1 MNSITLKEAST
12 HKHLGITFSSSCTW
26 SEHINNITD
35 TAWKRLNIIRALKF
49 KISRLALEK
58 LYTAYVRPL
67 LEYSDSVWDNCS
79 NDCKRQLESIH
90 NEAARIVSGATKLC
104 SIEKMLA
111 DLGWESL
118 HDRRQKHK
126 LVIFYKIVNSLVPD
140 YLSNLLPPL
149 VQERT
154 TYSLRNANDIR
165 SIHAHTNLFFNSFL
179 PSTIR
184 AWNDLPDNV
193 KEASTVSSFKY
204 RLNRDLRAPPKYFN
218 AGSRI
223 GQILQGRLR
232 MECSSL
238 NSDLFRKNIVPS
250 PSCSCGGFE
259 SAFHF
264 FYTCPKYADVRNRHL
279 SDLLPTHNVHDLL
292 FGKENAPDNDNEL
305 LFLKVQDFIIKSKRF
320 VQ

>member
-1 MNSITLKEAST
+1 
-12 HKHLGITFSSSCTW
+12 
-26 SEHINNITD
+26 
-35 TAWKRLNIIRALKF
+35 
-49 KISRLALEK
+49 
-58 LYTAYVRPL
+58 
-67 LEYSDSVWDNCS
+67 
-79 NDCKRQLESIH
+79 
-90 NEAARIVSGATKLC
+90 
-104 SIEKMLA
+104 MLA
-111 DLGWESL
+111 DLRWESL
-118 HDRRQKHK
+118 HDRRQTHK

-238 NSDLFRKNIVPS
+238 NSDLFRKNTVPS

-264 FYTCPKYADVRNRHL
+264 STHAL
-279 SDLLPTHNVHDLL
+279 SMQMSGTDTYLTKIHNVHDLL